1 MELVYAW
8 IEKFRNYKEVELNFS
23 EKFIIKF
30 DNYNKSIKITPN
42 KSYLTIYPDYITNI
56 NAIVGKNGV
65 GKTNLLDVLG
75 LRTSDRNKIM
85 MNLK

>member
-42 KSYLTIYPDYITNI
+42 KSYLTIYPD
-56 NAIVGKNGV
+56 
-65 GKTNLLDVLG
+65 
-75 LRTSDRNKIM
+75 
-85 MNLK
+85 